1 MKRSR
6 IINPHDLET
15 VRDNL
20 SLIVEKI
27 SVDGRH
33 AHPLVF
39 GRGNEPEAVL
49 ISAEQYRALVEYFDD
64 LLDEEKLNGRLANA
78 PEDDEMALT
87 TVEDLAAELGIE
99 MKNR

>member
-1 MKRSR
+1 MTRSR
-6 IINPHDLET
+6 ILNPHDLET

-33 AHPLVF
+33 AHPLAF

-49 ISAEQYRALVEYFDD
+49 ISAEQYRALVEHFDD
-64 LLDEEKLNGRLANA
+64 LLDEEKLNERLANA
-78 PEDDEMALT
+78 PEDDELELT
-87 TVEDLAAELGIE
+87 TVEDLAAELGID